1 MGLAE
6 QVDDWLLRRSLGEP
20 KLDEIFHELCLKLT
34 GIGIPIARARL
45 NWPTLHPLFRAEM
58 VKWHRGRA
66 VELEHFHH
74 QDSNSEAWQK
84 SPLKY
89 MLEANLNVLRRRL
102 VGEGALLDFSL
113 FDELAEEGYSDY
125 VAFKT
130 EFVQPGMF
138 IDVRVNG
145 IFVIWATDRPSGF
158 TEEDIGVL
166 QEIQLTFALVCKTVI
181 QSQIMTNIV
190 ETYLGRKA
198 GRSVLDGNIRLGDGS
213 TTKALVWYSDLRNST
228 HLIGSLPSNEFLK
241 LLNVYF
247 ECAARPAIRAG
258 GEVLAFIGDAV
269 LIIFPLPDSPSP
281 EKLSALSQKLI
292 KAIGESF
299 AMQREA
305 NIVREAEGGHP
316 IAFGIG
322 LNIGDVVFG
331 NIGVPERLAFTV
343 IGPTVTEVERIEKLT
358 KALDAN
364 VLASADVVALSP
376 QDWVSVG
383 SHTLVGVENAME
395 LFTLRPTVVAART
408 RRGRS
413 RDTAPAAGSGPKTN
427 PELDG
432 AQQAGKRTA
441 AAS

>member
-58 VKWHRGRA
+58 VKWHRGGET
-66 VELEHFHH
+66 ELEHFHH

-84 SPLKY
+84 SPLRY
-89 MLEANLNVLRRRL
+89 MLEANLNVMRRRL
-102 VGEGALLDFSL
+102 AGEGALLDFSL
-113 FDELAEEGYSDY
+113 FEELAAEGYTDY

-138 IDVRVNG
+138 IDIKTNG
-145 IFVIWATDRPSGF
+145 IFAIWASDRPSGF

-166 QEIQLTFALVCKTVI
+166 QEIQLTFALVCKTAI

-228 HLIGSLPSNEFLK
+228 HLTGSLPSDEFLK

-247 ECAARPAIRAG
+247 ECSARPAIRAG

-269 LIIFPLPDSPSP
+269 LIIFPLPDSPSA
-281 EKLSALSQKLI
+281 EKLRSLSQKLI

-305 NIVREAEGGHP
+305 NIVREAEGRPP

-343 IGPTVTEVERIEKLT
+343 IGPTVTEVERIEKMT
-358 KALDAN
+358 KSLKTN
-364 VLASADVVALSP
+364 VLASADVVAMSP

-383 SHTLVGVENAME
+383 AHPLAGVDHAME
-395 LFTLRPTVVAART
+395 LFTLRAAVMAAET
-408 RRGRS
+408 GQARGHE
-413 RDTAPAAGSGPKTN
+413 TAPGSGPDAAN
-427 PELDG
+427 SRRRGGPRRR
-432 AQQAGKRTA
+432 AKRAA

>member
-20 KLDEIFHELCLKLT
+20 KLEQIFHELCLKLS

-58 VKWHRGRA
+58 VKWHRGGE

-74 QDSNSEAWQK
+74 QDSNSEAWQQ
-84 SPLKY
+84 SPLRY

-102 VGEGALLDFSL
+102 VGEGALIDFSL
-113 FDELAEEGYSDY
+113 FQELSDEGYTDY

-138 IDVRVNG
+138 IDARANG
-145 IFVIWATDRPSGF
+145 IFVIWASDRRSGF

-228 HLIGSLPSNEFLK
+228 QLTGTLPSAEFLA

-269 LIIFPLPDSPSP
+269 LIIFPLPDSPGADTL
-281 EKLSALSQKLI
+281 EALSQKLI

-299 AMQREA
+299 AMRREA
-305 NIVREAEGGHP
+305 NIVREAEGRP
-316 IAFGIG
+316 TIAFGIG
-322 LNIGDVVFG
+322 LNIGKVVFG

-358 KALDAN
+358 KTLQTN
-364 VLASADVVALSP
+364 VLASADIMALSP
-376 QDWVSVG
+376 EAWVSVG
-383 SHTLVGVENAME
+383 AHPLAGVEHEME
-395 LFTLRPTVVAART
+395 LFTLR
-408 RRGRS
+408 S
-413 RDTAPAAGSGPKTN
+413 TATGGAVPSG
-427 PELDG
+427 
-432 AQQAGKRTA
+432 
-441 AAS
+441 

>member
-20 KLDEIFHELCLKLT
+20 KLEEIFHELCLKLS

-58 VKWHRGRA
+58 VKWHRGGA
-66 VELEHFHH
+66 TELEHFHH
-74 QDSNSEAWQK
+74 QDSNSEAWQQ

-89 MLEANLNVLRRRL
+89 MLEADLNVLRRRL
-102 VGEGALLDFSL
+102 VGKGALLDFGL
-113 FDELAEEGYSDY
+113 FEELADEGYTDY
-125 VAFKT
+125 IAFKT
-130 EFVQPGMF
+130 EFTQPGMF
-138 IDVRVNG
+138 INIRANG
-145 IFVIWATDRPSGF
+145 IFVIWATDRSTGF

-190 ETYLGRKA
+190 ETYLGRQA
-198 GRSVLDGNIRLGDGS
+198 GRSVLDGNIRLGDGA

-228 HLIGSLPSNEFLK
+228 KLTGSLPSEEFLA

-269 LIIFPLPDSPSP
+269 LVVFPLEAGVTRADIAS
-281 EKLSALSQKLI
+281 LSKKVI
-292 KAIGESF
+292 EAIGESF
-299 AMQREA
+299 AMRDEA
-305 NIVREAEGGHP
+305 NILRQAERRET

-322 LNIGDVVFG
+322 LNIGHVVFG

-358 KALDAN
+358 KSMEAN
-364 VLASADVVALSP
+364 VLASADVASFSP
-376 QDWVSVG
+376 GDWVSVG
-383 SHTLVGVENAME
+383 SHALNGVEREME
-395 LFTLRPTVVAART
+395 LFTLRKKASRAQPADP
-408 RRGRS
+408 GRFE
-413 RDTAPAAGSGPKTN
+413 TLAK
-427 PELDG
+427 
-432 AQQAGKRTA
+432 K
-441 AAS
+441 AS

>member
-20 KLDEIFHELCLKLT
+20 KLDEIFQELCLKLN

-58 VKWHRGRA
+58 VKWHRGA
-66 VELEHFHH
+66 MVELEHFHH

-113 FDELAEEGYSDY
+113 FEELAEEGYTDY

-138 IDVRVNG
+138 IDVRING
-145 IFVIWATDRPSGF
+145 IFVIWASDRPSGF

-228 HLIGSLPSNEFLK
+228 HLTGSLPSDEFLK

-281 EKLSALSQKLI
+281 EKLRALSQKLI

-305 NIVREAEGGHP
+305 NIVRQAEGGQP
-316 IAFGIG
+316 IDFGIG

-358 KALDAN
+358 KTQEAN

-376 QDWVSVG
+376 QEWVSVG
-383 SHTLVGVENAME
+383 SHRLAGVEHAME
-395 LFTLRPTVVAART
+395 LFTLRPAVVATRT
-408 RRGRS
+408 RRGRG
-413 RDTAPAAGSGPKTN
+413 RETAPGPGPARQKTMSGTAQ
-427 PELDG
+427 DG
-432 AQQAGKRTA
+432 P
-441 AAS
+441 ASARP